1 MSQGFT
7 KQKKATV
14 TYVIYYRLESEE
26 SLLLLRHVEVLDQ
39 GGAAAELQ
47 FRK

>member
-39 GGAAAELQ
+39 GGAELQ